1 MESTEDFDDAR
12 WNALFHAVSEMFGR
26 EGRVTSKEY
35 VELYTGAFDLCT
47 MRNKSR
53 MFREYRD
60 VMSSCVQ
67 NDVLP
72 TILAAGSDVLRVL
85 GDCWERCRVVSHIF
99 DPLDRCP
106 ERGGRMPPEPH
117 TTIQVARDAFADV
130 CSNEEVKLRVAKAM
144 CRCPAQTEVLQ
155 RAKEIYRSLGVDL
168 SENIRAEFRE
178 KFERHGMPTDII
190 ELIFSRAGSCERLCR
205 AQHVKN

>member
-1 MESTEDFDDAR
+1 MSAGNLDRVPGKKPASAGKR
-12 WNALFHAVSEMFGR
+12 GPRVRRKFGR
-26 EGRVTSKEY
+26 GEKYWE
-35 VELYTGAFDLCT
+35 
-47 MRNKSR
+47 
-53 MFREYRD
+53 
-60 VMSSCVQ
+60 MSSCVQ

-72 TILAAGSDVLRVL
+72 TVLAAGSDVLRVL

-190 ELIFSRAGSCERLCR
+190 ELIFSHAGSCE
-205 AQHVKN
+205 